1 MEGQRTPYQTS
12 LLQGGNPVF
21 VRPVIAPATA
31 VKTCATSTA
40 HVPPACP
47 KPSPLPWLLLR
58 AYSATP
64 RPPSTC
70 RISFPCHVRSLCPRR
85 YHQSRRGLGEP
96 IVWSPLPLRDAPAAP
111 TPQLPQ
117 PLLALI
123 FCWVLTTLPGIPSQL
138 PLSRTPA
145 VWGGHEVRGGHSLA
159 LYPPLV
165 GPAVP
170 TGVRSLTLFSLPVP
184 GCLS

>member
-1 MEGQRTPYQTS
+1 MSTWSTASNGGPKDSVSNFSSTRRKPSLCQTGHSTSNCSENVRNVNGPRTTS
-12 LLQGGNPVF
+12 LPKALAIAMAFAAGVLCNPT
-21 VRPVIAPATA
+21 TA
-31 VKTCATSTA
+31 F
-40 HVPPACP
+40 HVPNFL
-47 KPSPLPWLLLR
+47 SLP
-58 AYSATP
+58 
-64 RPPSTC
+64 C
-70 RISFPCHVRSLCPRR
+70 
-85 YHQSRRGLGEP
+85 
-96 IVWSPLPLRDAPAAP
+96 
-111 TPQLPQ
+111 
-117 PLLALI
+117 
-123 FCWVLTTLPGIPSQL
+123 IPSQL